1 MQRYKMEYEYNA
13 PNCQYS
19 MQIGQ
24 HSINAIKN
32 QTVNSDFLHIKYK
45 WIHPQ
50 FVKRLLPVIRNISDT

>member
-1 MQRYKMEYEYNA
+1 
-13 PNCQYS
+13 

-24 HSINAIKN
+24 HSINAIKY

-45 WIHPQ
+45 QMHPQ

>member
-1 MQRYKMEYEYNA
+1 MQRYRMEYKYNA

-24 HSINAIKN
+24 HSINVIKY

-45 WIHPQ
+45 RMHPQ